1 MEKEITAGSNARTSK
16 RTVEE
21 GFSPDAH
28 DALVR
33 EPFVAAWWSMHSSD
47 SYWFATSESPTN
59 ATVFPRH
66 ALSSFLPS
74 NLQSN
79 GSKVMS

>member
-16 RTVEE
+16 RTVMEE
-21 GFSPDAH
+21 FSPDAH

-33 EPFVAAWWSMHSSD
+33 APGAAAWSMHSSD

-59 ATVFPRH
+59 AAVFPRH
-66 ALSSFLPS
+66 ALSSFRPS
-74 NLQSN
+74 NLRSEAVE
-79 GSKVMS
+79 GF